1 VDVALFFHLLGAFVF
16 VAGVVVAGVAHEAAR
31 RCRHPNEIALL
42 LGLARVAVLLV
53 GLGAVVVLA
62 FGLWLVD
69 LSGHSLSEP
78 WLVAA
83 LALFAA
89 ALALGAAGGRKPRQ
103 ARRLA
108 ARLTESGRGASP
120 ELYGLLGDRP
130 SAAANYL
137 GALMIVIIIAL
148 MVWRPGA

>member
-1 VDVALFFHLLGAFVF
+1 MEVALFFHLLGAFVL
-16 VAGVVVAGVAHEAAR
+16 VAGVVVAGVAHAAAR
-31 RCRHPNEIALL
+31 RRRRPDEIALL

-53 GLGAVVVLA
+53 GLGAALVLA

-69 LSGHSLSEP
+69 LSGHSFGEP

-83 LALFAA
+83 LGLFAV
-89 ALALGAAGGRKPRQ
+89 ALALGAAGGRRPRQ

-108 ARLTESGRGASP
+108 ARLAESGRGASP
-120 ELYGLLGDRP
+120 ELYGLLADRA

-137 GALMIVIIIAL
+137 AALMIMIIIAL

>member
-1 VDVALFFHLLGAFVF
+1 VNVALFFHLLGAFVF
-16 VAGVVVAGVAHEAAR
+16 VAGVVVAGVAHAAAR
-31 RCRHPNEIALL
+31 RCRDPNEIALL

-53 GLGAVVVLA
+53 GLGAAVVLA

-69 LSGHSLSEP
+69 LSGHSLREP

-83 LALFAA
+83 LSLFAV
-89 ALALGAAGGRKPRQ
+89 ALILGAAGGRKPRQ

-108 ARLTESGRGASP
+108 ARLTESGREASSQ
-120 ELYGLLGDRP
+120 LYRLLGDRP

-137 GALMIVIIIAL
+137 AALMIVIIIAL
-148 MVWRPGA
+148 MVWRPGT

>member
-1 VDVALFFHLLGAFVF
+1 VNVALFFHLLGAFVF
-16 VAGVVVAGVAHEAAR
+16 VAGVVAAGVAHAAAR
-31 RCRHPNEIALL
+31 RCRDPNEIALL

-53 GLGAVVVLA
+53 GLGAAVVLA

-69 LSGHSLSEP
+69 LSGHSLREP

-83 LALFAA
+83 LSLFAV
-89 ALALGAAGGRKPRQ
+89 ALILGAAGGRKPRQ

-120 ELYGLLGDRP
+120 QLYRLLGDRP

-137 GALMIVIIIAL
+137 AALMIVIIIAL
-148 MVWRPGA
+148 MVWRPGT